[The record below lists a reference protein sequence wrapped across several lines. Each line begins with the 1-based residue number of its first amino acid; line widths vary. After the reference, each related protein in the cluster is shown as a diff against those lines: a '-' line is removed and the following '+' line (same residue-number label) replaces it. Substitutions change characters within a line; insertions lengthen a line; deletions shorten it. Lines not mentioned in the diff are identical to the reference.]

1 MLWQARYLRA
11 VLRLLD
17 FLQPLA
23 SQAEFTFQ
31 KERPGDLWAKRE
43 HQKGGIDKKNDMS
56 AGEAQPE

>member
-23 SQAEFTFQ
+23 SQAGFTFQ
-31 KERPGDLWAKRE
+31 KERPGDLWEKRE
-43 HQKGGIDKKNDMS
+43 HQKNRLDKKNDMS
-56 AGEAQPE
+56 SFFDNMS